1 MRGKTKKQLII
12 YISIFLI
19 LIVFLLF
26 LLSKAL
32 VYLHFSSS
40 FNSIILSIIVLLVG
54 YFLINYINRKIQGG
68 INKFVRKREKN
79 LISFIFLIFSYL
91 ILIIVVFNILNINI
105 TNILLGGAFLGVIIG
120 IAAQSTLTNLLG
132 GIIILIF
139 RQFDVGEKV
148 KITTWQFSFLLPS
161 YPNKFFSN
169 DLILPGY
176 IGTIDNIG
184 IFYSSFIGDDG
195 IPFKI
200 PNSIMIQA
208 AVQKLDKIKH
218 LRVQIKYEIKKEIS
232 FEKVRKIIDTIIKDS
247 NIENVGYEV
256 YINDTTFSTY
266 IIVLRIQ
273 SLNNNEDEIKSII
286 LEKMIEKIK

>member
-1 MRGKTKKQLII
+1 MKGKRSQVVI
-12 YISIFLI
+12 YILLFIIIISL
-19 LIVFLLF
+19 LLF
-26 LLSKAL
+26 LLSKIL
-32 VYLHFSSS
+32 IY
-40 FNSIILSIIVLLVG
+40 FNLSKTSNNIILSVVVLFVG
-54 YFLINYINRKIQGG
+54 YFFINYINRKIQGSLNRF
-68 INKFVRKREKN
+68 IRKREKN

-91 ILIIVVFNILNINI
+91 ILIIVVFNILHINI
-105 TNILLGGAFLGVIIG
+105 TNVLLGGAFLGVIIG

-169 DLILPGY
+169 DLILPGL

-208 AVQKLDKIKH
+208 AVQKLDKVKH
-218 LRVQIKYEIKKEIS
+218 LRIQIKYEVKKEIP
-232 FEKVRKIIDTIIKDS
+232 FEKVEKIVEHIINDL
-247 NIENVGYEV
+247 NIEHNGYDL
-256 YINDTTFSTY
+256 YINDTTLLTY
-266 IIVLRIQ
+266 IVVLRIQ
-273 SLNNNEDEIKSII
+273 SLNKNEDFVKSKI
-286 LEKMIEKIK
+286 LEKLLKEIK